1 MQDEL
6 RRQYIESLPERL
18 AQLRALT
25 GEWRG
30 GSEAAEQGIRML
42 AHSLYGSGATFGLP
56 AISEA
61 ARQVEQAASAD
72 LLKQLPALVNVL
84 KRIIEDGAPEA
95 EAQGQAAILLIE
107 DDEACSSMIQ
117 SVLKRLYP
125 ELRLDLAR
133 RASEAQEY
141 LVNKPYVLIV
151 LDLVLPDRDGRE
163 ILKEVRMDF
172 QLQMP
177 VLVLTGIDKDVVRVE
192 CMSLGADKVLLKPFE
207 PDVLGPVIE
216 ALLRKNEK
224 TQLALV
230 PKGQELEDRTPDKDR
245 VKVDLTGKSVLL
257 AEDDQSQANLV
268 RHRLIQEGLT
278 VQHVQNG
285 REAMT
290 ALRTR
295 AFSLVILDVR
305 MPMFDGFEVLERI
318 RGELG
323 LKTPV
328 IMLTGMGSEADI
340 IRGYDLGANDYLLK
354 PFNIVQLVARVK
366 SLLK

>member
-18 AQLRALT
+18 TQLRALIT
-25 GEWRG
+25 ELRAGNA
-30 GSEAAEQGIRML
+30 AAEQGIRML

-61 ARQVEQAASAD
+61 ARHVEQATAAD

-84 KRIIEDGAPEA
+84 KGVIKDGVQN
-95 EAQGQAAILLIE
+95 AQGQAAILLIE
-107 DDEACSSMIQ
+107 DDKACSSMIQ
-117 SVLKRLYP
+117 SVLRRLAPDY
-125 ELRLDLAR
+125 RLDLAQ
-133 RASEAQEY
+133 RAADAQEF
-141 LVNKPYVLIV
+141 LVNKTYALVI
-151 LDLVLPDRDGRE
+151 LDLILPDRDGRE
-163 ILKEVRMDF
+163 ILREIRMDF
-172 QLQMP
+172 QLPMP

-207 PDVLGPVIE
+207 PEVLGPVIE

-224 TQLALV
+224 AQLALV
-230 PKGQELEDRTPDKDR
+230 PKGQELADTTPDKGK
-245 VKVDLTGKSVLL
+245 VKVDLSGKSVLL

-268 RHRLIQEGLT
+268 RQRLIQEGLS

-295 AFSLVILDVR
+295 DFSLIILDVK
-305 MPMFDGFEVLERI
+305 MPLFDGFEVLERI
-318 RGELG
+318 RGELE

-328 IMLTGMGSEADI
+328 IMLTAMGSEADI
-340 IRGYDLGANDYLLK
+340 VRGYDLGASDYLLK